1 MAANLQDLVQRLES
15 VVNHFEGLVF
25 TSPPSSKP
33 SASPAPGPASQ
44 ASPSS
49 SAPAP
54 ALASPAVQAYD
65 SQILSKFPAL
75 NELAA
80 KIDPQIASLVTF
92 IQTLSINEAYSFN
105 RSVVDW
111 TQSFQKPTE
120 DETRSLQSKLSTFI
134 KKVADLKD
142 SRNPLNNFFLFSIE
156 VVQATLWVISPMPAP
171 TAESFIETSAFY
183 GNKILMQKQGLQV
196 AWVKGFNE
204 VVRANVSFVKE
215 FFATGLTWNPSGR
228 AFSLALSSSSSNSS
242 SSSAGKAEEAKAPV
256 KKAEEVKANVVK
268 KKEPK
273 KFERGISWIFEHFEN
288 DKTMELSAEDAGM
301 KKAVMIDNCLN
312 CVIQIKGK
320 VKNVVVSGCK
330 GTSIVC
336 QDVVS
341 GIEFINCAKMQVQST
356 GLVPSV
362 SIDKTDGIQIYITR
376 EALKD
381 IMFSTSKSAD
391 MNIVAP
397 GANPGDDYIEMPI
410 PHQYVHRIVN
420 GKITCAPSDLYS
432 H

>member
-1 MAANLQDLVQRLES
+1 MQQ
-15 VVNHFEGLVF
+15 
-25 TSPPSSKP
+25 KI
-33 SASPAPGPASQ
+33 SAY
-44 ASPSS
+44 
-49 SAPAP
+49 
-54 ALASPAVQAYD
+54 V
-65 SQILSKFPAL
+65 
-75 NELAA
+75 
-80 KIDPQIASLVTF
+80 
-92 IQTLSINEAYSFN
+92 
-105 RSVVDW
+105 
-111 TQSFQKPTE
+111 
-120 DETRSLQSKLSTFI
+120 

-156 VVQATLWVISPMPAP
+156 VVQATLWVISPMPGP
-171 TAESFIETSAFY
+171 TAESFIETSSFY
-183 GNKILMQKQGLQV
+183 GNKILMQKQEHQV

-204 VVRANVSFVKE
+204 VVRANVTFVKE
-215 FFATGLTWNPSGR
+215 FFTTGLSWNPSGR
-228 AFSLALSSSSSNSS
+228 AFTEALNSS
-242 SSSAGKAEEAKAPV
+242 SSEVKVEESKVPV
-256 KKAEEVKANVVK
+256 KKVEEVKVNVVK

-288 DKTMELSAEDAGM
+288 DKTIELSAEDSGM

-320 VKNVVVSGCK
+320 VKNIVVSGCK

-336 QDVVS
+336 SDVVS
-341 GIEFINCAKMQVQST
+341 GLEFINCAKMQVQST

-362 SIDKTDGIQIYITR
+362 SIDKTDGIQIYVTR

-391 MNIVAP
+391 MNVVAP
-397 GANPGDDYIEMPI
+397 GANPDDDYIEMPI
-410 PHQYVHRIVN
+410 PHQYVHRVVN